1 MFDQLFL
8 DLQNTGTNLDLI
20 WQMMTLLSFPDFL
33 WYQLTTSWPIERK
46 NLRIYFALLLSVMFS
61 DKHNVDE
68 AIIVL
73 FQGYKNDVINK
84 AIHLNLEDKR

>member
-1 MFDQLFL
+1 
-8 DLQNTGTNLDLI
+8 
-20 WQMMTLLSFPDFL
+20 MMTLLSFPDFL

-46 NLRIYFALLLSVMFS
+46 NLHIYFALLLSVIFS
-61 DKHNVDE
+61 DNVDE

-84 AIHLNLEDKR
+84 AIHHNSEDKR